1 MQLKVVNTLEGS
13 NLKGINE
20 EGIKKLV
27 LNIYDYSEQIS
38 TILNSIDDL
47 VTDVKEHF
55 QIESSNVF
63 YNKFTE
69 VKNNFGNVRDN
80 ILSYA
85 DEMLKVSNNFQSI
98 DQDLHN
104 IMMKAAQTV
113 DTEKKYIEQE

>member
-1 MQLKVVNTLEGS
+1 MEGT

-38 TILNSIDDL
+38 TVLNSIDDL
-47 VTDVKEHF
+47 VSDVKADF
-55 QIESSNVF
+55 QIENNNVF

-85 DEMLKVSNNFQSI
+85 DEMIKVSNNFQSI
-98 DQDLHN
+98 DQDLHS
-104 IMMKAAQTV
+104 IMTKAAQAV